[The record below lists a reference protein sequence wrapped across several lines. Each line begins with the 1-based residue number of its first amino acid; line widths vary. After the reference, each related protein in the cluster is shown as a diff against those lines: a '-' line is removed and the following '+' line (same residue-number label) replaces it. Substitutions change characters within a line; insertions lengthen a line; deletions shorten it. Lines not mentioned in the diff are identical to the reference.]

1 MTHGATHP
9 AGTPQPHRAARGAGT
24 GPEVPPASGLGSRAG
39 ARKRG
44 GCSNENHLIDRTP
57 PSPPMPSS
65 LGAEEGVCR
74 SPPVGSSVGRSGATG
89 SVPREWHTAG
99 VGDAIPCALQTLW
112 KIPLS
117 CFRSVSGSH
126 RSVVFDDSGLLRSP
140 GNHREDRVIQSR
152 PVLSCRV
159 HSSEQILGEKESPA
173 GTRSEHLS
181 SQPLPGGTSW
191 GFLQTGL
198 AGGPHPRDGFHCF
211 AVGLRRW
218 NFFFFF

>member
-9 AGTPQPHRAARGAGT
+9 AGTPQPHRAARGART

-44 GCSNENHLIDRTP
+44 GRSNENHLIDCTP

-74 SPPVGSSVGRSGATG
+74 SPPVGSSIGQSGATG

-99 VGDAIPCALQTLW
+99 VGDASPCALQTLW

-126 RSVVFDDSGLLRSP
+126 RSVVFDDSGLLR
-140 GNHREDRVIQSR
+140 REPQGGSR
-152 PVLSCRV
+152 
-159 HSSEQILGEKESPA
+159 HSEQACP
-173 GTRSEHLS
+173 
-181 SQPLPGGTSW
+181 QLPCS
-191 GFLQTGL
+191 FL
-198 AGGPHPRDGFHCF
+198 
-211 AVGLRRW
+211 
-218 NFFFFF
+218 